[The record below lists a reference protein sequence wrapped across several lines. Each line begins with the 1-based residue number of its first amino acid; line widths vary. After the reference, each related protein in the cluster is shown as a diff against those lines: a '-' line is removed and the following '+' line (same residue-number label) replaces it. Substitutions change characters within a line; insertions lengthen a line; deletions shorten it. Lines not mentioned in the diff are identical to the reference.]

1 MDNSWNTLEEYALK
15 VRREVFKFK
24 THTGIGHLAS
34 CLSCVDIVVS
44 LYKDERTNFDYTQD
58 ILLFS
63 KAHGSPSV
71 YPVLAEL
78 GLFDEGEL
86 GKYATPEGILKLHSD
101 GTIPGCHFV
110 GGSLGNGIGYA
121 SGLAF
126 SDKKRDVYVML
137 GDAELYEGAVWES
150 LLFIAHHNL
159 TNMKLVIDRNEL
171 GILGKTEDMVALEP
185 LEDKLDSF
193 GFDVTV
199 VDGHNFDSMADA
211 FSRGSD
217 RPQLVIANTIKG
229 SGVKY
234 MEGKWKWHTQIPKT
248 EELIRQGMEDLS

>member
-1 MDNSWNTLEEYALK
+1 MDKLWSTLEEYAQN

-34 CLSCVDIVVS
+34 CLSCVDLVVS
-44 LYKDERTNFDYTQD
+44 LYKDDRTKFNHTNDV
-58 ILLFS
+58 LLFS

-78 GLFDEGEL
+78 GMFDKDEL
-86 GKYATPEGILKLHSD
+86 DKYATPDGILKLHSD
-101 GTIPGCHFV
+101 GTIPGCYFV

-126 SDKKRDVYVML
+126 SDKSRDVYVIL
-137 GDAELYEGAVWES
+137 GDAELYEGSVWES

-159 TNMKLVIDRNEL
+159 NNMKLIIDRNEL

-185 LEDKLDSF
+185 LEDKMRSF
-193 GFDVTV
+193 GFDVSV
-199 VDGHNFDSMADA
+199 VDGHSFDSMAAA
-211 FSRGSD
+211 FSKECTK
-217 RPQLVIANTIKG
+217 PQLVIANTIKG
-229 SGVKY
+229 CGVKY
-234 MEGKWKWHTQIPKT
+234 MEGKWRWHTQIPKT
-248 EELIRQGMEDLS
+248 EELISQGMEDLS